1 MSKILELAKEID
13 NQFHE
18 MNNQILKQNEQIREQ
33 DEQIK
38 NLVSHAT
45 YLESELN
52 NEKERGAKFRKG
64 LITLLAEYANDD
76 WHSW

>member
-18 MNNQILKQNEQIREQ
+18 Q

-38 NLVSHAT
+38 NLITYTA

-64 LITLLAEYANDD
+64 LITLLSEYSNDD